1 MAVVSAKH
9 DVQVEVRLGKDPA
22 ALEWEVAME
31 ARRVARELF
40 LCAVAALEEEAVSQ
54 SGGARERREPR
65 WVATV
70 FGQVRLL
77 AIR

>member
-31 ARRVARELF
+31 ARRVARDSFCARLPHSRKRRPHRVAEL
-40 LCAVAALEEEAVSQ
+40 E
-54 SGGARERREPR
+54 SGESRAGWPPSSDRSA
-65 WVATV
+65 
-70 FGQVRLL
+70 FF